1 LQRNTELSH
10 CNKIAA
16 IVYVCNKSAIGRKST
31 ELRKET
37 RMSKEAIVIASAART
52 AVGSFNGAFAN
63 VTAHELGAE
72 AIKGALERSNV
83 DPKEVNEVI
92 MGQILAAGQGQ
103 NPARQAAMSAGIPQ
117 EATAWGLNQLCGSG
131 LRAVALGMQQIAAG
145 DADIIVAG
153 GQESMSMA
161 PHCAHLRSGVKMGD
175 LKMIDTM
182 IRDGLTDA
190 FYGYH
195 MGSTAEN
202 VARKWQLTREDQ
214 DAFAVASQNKAEA
227 AQKAGRFKDEIIPV
241 TVKSRKGDTI
251 VEDDEY
257 IKYGVTLEGIGK
269 LRPAFDKEG
278 SVTAANASGI
288 NDGAAA
294 VVLMSESEAGK
305 RNITPLARIVSWA
318 TAGVDPQIMG
328 TGPIPASRKAL
339 EKAGWKVDDLD
350 LVEANEAFAAQA
362 CAVNKDMGW
371 NPEIVNVNGGAIA
384 IGHPI
389 GASGARV
396 LNTLLFEMKR
406 RNAKKGIATLCIGG
420 GMGVA
425 LCVEHG

>member
-1 LQRNTELSH
+1 MS
-10 CNKIAA
+10 
-16 IVYVCNKSAIGRKST
+16 
-31 ELRKET
+31 
-37 RMSKEAIVIASAART
+37 SKEAIVIASAART
-52 AVGSFNGAFAN
+52 PVGAFNGAFAN
-63 VTAHELGAE
+63 VPAHDLGTA
-72 AIKGALERSNV
+72 AIKAALERAGV
-83 DPKEVNEVI
+83 DPKEVDEVI
-92 MGQILAAGQGQ
+92 LGQILTAGQGQ
-103 NPARQAAMSAGIPQ
+103 NPARKAARNAGLRD

-131 LRAVALGMQQIAAG
+131 LRAVAIGMQQIATG
-145 DADIIVAG
+145 DANIIVAG

-175 LKMIDTM
+175 MKMIDTM

-195 MGSTAEN
+195 MGNTAEN
-202 VARKWQLTREDQ
+202 VARQWQLTRDEQ

-227 AQKAGRFKDEIIPV
+227 AQKAGKFKDEIVPF
-241 TVKSRKGDTI
+241 TVKGRKGDTI

-257 IKYGVTLEGIGK
+257 IKHGVTMDSVGK

-278 SVTAANASGI
+278 TVTAANASGI

-294 VVLMSESEAGK
+294 VVLMTESEASK
-305 RNITPLARIVSWA
+305 RGITPLARIVSWA

-339 EKAGWKVDDLD
+339 EKAGWSVDDLD

-371 NPEIVNVNGGAIA
+371 NPDIVNVNGGAIA
-384 IGHPI
+384 IGHPV
-389 GASGARV
+389 GASGARIF
-396 LNTLLFEMKR
+396 NTLLFEMQR
-406 RNAKKGIATLCIGG
+406 RDAHKGLATLCIGG

-425 LCVEHG
+425 LCVERG